1 MSQRRSPVPQ
11 LLWRARLRLAGQSL
25 LVMGTVLYGAGF
37 CMGQL
42 LLQSQ
47 EAAVKRELETLAG
60 TLHDSL
66 KPALPH
72 DARPSAS
79 LASVLPGLCLA
90 GEPCKPPADLMQRH
104 AISASDS
111 DRFQLRVLDQSGTL
125 IARSPGALQQEPR
138 PGQLGWSRS
147 GNRSTGRWSAYTIHL
162 HHAHG
167 SGESNWGY
175 LQISRNLADLDAE
188 AGRLW
193 WLGHAVFLLAMLAMA
208 VASWWL
214 AGLAMAPLLE
224 AYRRQEQF
232 SSDVAHELRTPLAN
246 LLAVVEAEHGAV
258 AQTNQPVTA
267 SLNRV
272 LAQGQRLQRLIADLL
287 LLASLE
293 QPTCLETQ
301 ESCRLAECLED
312 LIEDFSETAHA
323 RGVTLELQVPD
334 PDRMVRGQKRELVR
348 LMSNLLSNAIQ
359 HSPAGGVVRVELD
372 QQGSNLRVAVSD
384 QGPGIAACE
393 QERIFERFYRSDA
406 SRSRQSGGTGLGLA
420 IARAIAG
427 RHRGWLSVQST
438 HGAGSTFLLQMPAL
452 T

>member
-1 MSQRRSPVPQ
+1 V
-11 LLWRARLRLAGQSL
+11 
-25 LVMGTVLYGAGF
+25 
-37 CMGQL
+37 
-42 LLQSQ
+42 
-47 EAAVKRELETLAG
+47 
-60 TLHDSL
+60 
-66 KPALPH
+66 
-72 DARPSAS
+72 
-79 LASVLPGLCLA
+79 
-90 GEPCKPPADLMQRH
+90 
-104 AISASDS
+104 
-111 DRFQLRVLDQSGTL
+111 
-125 IARSPGALQQEPR
+125 
-138 PGQLGWSRS
+138 
-147 GNRSTGRWSAYTIHL
+147 YTIHL

-167 SGESNWGY
+167 PGEPNWGY

-188 AGRLW
+188 AARLW

-224 AYRRQEQF
+224 AYRKQEQF

-246 LLAVVEAEHGAV
+246 LLALVEAEHGAV

-293 QPTCLETQ
+293 QPAYLEPQ
-301 ESCRLAECLED
+301 EFCRLAECLED

-323 RGVTLELQVPD
+323 RGVTLQLQVPD
-334 PDRMVRGQKRELVR
+334 PEWMVRGQKRELVR
-348 LMSNLLSNAIQ
+348 LLSNLLSNAIQ

-438 HGAGSTFLLQMPAL
+438 PGAGSTFLLQMPAL